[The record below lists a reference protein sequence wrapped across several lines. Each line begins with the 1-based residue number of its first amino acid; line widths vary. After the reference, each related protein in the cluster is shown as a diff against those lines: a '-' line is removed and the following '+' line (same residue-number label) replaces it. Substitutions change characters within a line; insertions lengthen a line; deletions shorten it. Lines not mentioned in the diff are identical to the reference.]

1 MRTTM
6 TTVALTLLVGCGGSG
21 KLPDYNQ
28 IDKAEQARQ
37 RQKSSSG
44 SASVTSDTSTS
55 PSSDAS
61 DGIGPHPY
69 PGRPLRTTNGAV
81 TSLQFDASGTKL
93 RSAAVDRWLVTW
105 KVPDGTPISSVR
117 FEGFADSDPD
127 LAFVLDDGRLVGCWW
142 LTQFWVCDGTSG
154 RMIKSFDP
162 YDDNGGDLS
171 SLLSFTADGHT
182 VTNMGNIF
190 DVVTARKLGSIP
202 IGTTVISPDG
212 QLIAGIT
219 SDRLAIFT
227 RAGVVLH
234 ELTSQTQSYARFSP
248 DARTLASW
256 TRDEITLWDV
266 ASGTKLSEIPT
277 MNLAS
282 VSFSPDGRTLALR
295 SVADGDPVRLV
306 DAATGA
312 ELRQLVGHRAR
323 VTCVTFSPDGRT
335 IATGDAAGKIGLFDP
350 ASGEQIST
358 ATKLD

>member
-6 TTVALTLLVGCGGSG
+6 TTVALTLLVGCGGGHLANPVPATAAGAPRPSSG
-21 KLPDYNQ
+21 D
-28 IDKAEQARQ
+28 ASAV
-37 RQKSSSG
+37 SSS
-44 SASVTSDTSTS
+44 DPS
-55 PSSDAS
+55 PADPG

-117 FEGFADSDPD
+117 FEPFADSDPD

-142 LTQFWVCDGTSG
+142 LAQFWVCDGTTG
-154 RMIKSFDP
+154 RTIRRFFDSNEDP
-162 YDDNGGDLS
+162 EVGFGLN
-171 SLLSFTADGHT
+171 FTSDGHT
-182 VTNMGNIF
+182 LADRGDLF
-190 DVVTARKLGSIP
+190 DVLTARRLGRIN
-202 IGTTVISPDG
+202 IDVTVISPNG
-212 QLIAGIT
+212 QLIAGMA
-219 SDRLAIFT
+219 SDRTAVFT

-234 ELTSQTQSYARFSP
+234 ELTDEEQKSACFSP
-248 DARTLASW
+248 DTRTLATW
-256 TRDEITLWDV
+256 TSDGINLWDV
-266 ASGTKLSEIPT
+266 PSGRRLIRIPT
-277 MNLAS
+277 VNLAEERA
-282 VSFSPDGRTLALR
+282 VVFSPDGRTLALR
-295 SVADGDPVRLV
+295 GANAGDPVRLV

-312 ELRQLVGHRAR
+312 ELRQLVGHKAL